1 MGDDDAGASLHEFG
15 EGLLDG
21 LLAFGVEG
29 GGGFVE
35 NEDGRVFEHGAGYAE
50 ALALSAAEGDAAVA
64 DGGLVAEREGFDEGV
79 GVCDGGGLF
88 DEVEA
93 VVGVAE
99 GNVVGDGVVEEDAV
113 LRNESYLSTE
123 TVNVEVGDG
132 YVVDEDGA
140 AGAVIEA
147 WEEVDEGGF
156 ACSRGAYYSD
166 GFAAGNGEVGVAE
179 YVDGFGL
186 AVGAVGEG
194 NIAIL
199 DTVVEAFEE
208 GCVGFFEDGFVGVD
222 YFVDTL
228 SGGVGFEEVVID
240 SYYGLNWGDKP
251 CKKDDEENEDGG
263 EEFALEYG
271 ETAEDEYE
279 DETEGEE
286 YFGERAAEFAAA
298 GYLYHAA
305 GVGVVGAG
313 ESVGGLLLSAEG
325 FDGAD
330 AGKRFFE
337 ECEEVSESSLAFG
350 SVAAKAFADE
360 TDEPNRGGHDE
371 EEIEEEARADE
382 DEDGGEDDDVDGVF
396 AERDDGGEDT
406 PFDVGEVVGDAAD
419 DVAAAAGVEIGDR
432 EDGDFV
438 VEVVAQASDDAVTH
452 GADDVL
458 RKVAA
463 EVGEE

>member
-1 MGDDDAGASLHEFG
+1 M
-15 EGLLDG
+15 LDG

-35 NEDGRVFEHGAGYAE
+35 NEDGRVFEYGAGYAE

-64 DGGLVAEREGFDEGV
+64 DGGLVAEREGVDEGV

-113 LRNESYLSTE
+113 LRDESYLSTE
-123 TVNVEVGDG
+123 AVDVKVGDG

-140 AGAVIEA
+140 ASAVVEA

-156 ACSRGAYYSD
+156 ACSRRAYYSN

-208 GCVGFFEDGFVGVD
+208 GCVGLFEDGFIGVD

-240 SYYGLNWGDKP
+240 SYNGLNGGYKP
-251 CKKDDEENEDGG
+251 CEKDDEENEDGG

-279 DETEGEE
+279 DETEGKE

-298 GYLYHAA
+298 GYLDHAA

-313 ESVGGLLLSAEG
+313 ESVGGLLLSAEA

-350 SVAAKAFADE
+350 GVAAKAFADE
-360 TDEPNRGGHDE
+360 TDEP
-371 EEIEEEARADE
+371 ADE

-406 PFDVGEVVGDAAD
+406 PFDVGEVVGNAAD
-419 DVAAAAGVEIGDR
+419 DVATAAGVEIGDG